1 MRALLK
7 HGLTKS
13 KLNRKKE
20 AENMQIKWLGHACFL
35 LTTTEGAKILT
46 DPFDETVGYPLPAEA
61 PDVVTVSHQHF
72 DHNAVGL
79 VKGKPEVVEGTG
91 ARQVKG
97 IAFRGVATFHDKE
110 KGAKRG
116 PNTVF
121 VIEADGVRVCHLGD
135 LGHPLDAAK
144 RREIGPVDVLLIPV
158 GGTFTIDADEAAALV
173 KELQPRIAVPMHY
186 KTQYL
191 NFPITPV
198 DDFLKHF
205 SGVRRESVLE
215 VTPENLPP
223 ATSVVV
229 LELSR

>member
-1 MRALLK
+1 
-7 HGLTKS
+7 
-13 KLNRKKE
+13 
-20 AENMQIKWLGHACFL
+20 MQIKWLGHACFL
-35 LTTTEGAKILT
+35 LTTTGGVKILT

-121 VIEADGVRVCHLGD
+121 VIEADGVKVCHLGD

-144 RREIGPVDVLLIPV
+144 RQEIGPVDVLLIPV

-173 KELQPRIAVPMHY
+173 REMRPRIAVPMHY

-191 NFPITPV
+191 SFPITPV

-215 VTPENLPP
+215 VSPENLPP